1 VDDHPGGR
9 ECDTS
14 IEGSVMARVFLSYRR
29 ADGRYAVGWIAERLR
44 RLDEVT
50 EVSTAFGDGELRC
63 GDDFPAALAKEIDNC
78 DVLVAVIGPNWLG
91 RRAEGDHRIRDPADW
106 VGREIATALASGK
119 RVLPVL
125 VGGAEPL
132 VASDLSESLQPLVNL
147 HTVSF
152 VDGNDLEDLVE
163 HLRSHLGEIDRERA
177 MAAGLDAPI
186 VLPGLRF
193 GAVISALALLAG
205 AGGAA
210 LGWGITTAAVTPPID
225 PRGAIDPTETSR
237 FLTSS
242 DPWTIIGSVEIGLWA
257 ALAVLGWHYFWHHL
271 RGDVRINWR
280 PVLLTLAFGSVLL
293 AWTIVA
299 FGASAPIRFDEER
312 TWLLA
317 ILPPILLAP
326 WIITATGT
334 AWTTTT
340 VNQHELGRRSL
351 VLGELSRA
359 NRVSVAVLGL
369 AMAPGV
375 LAAGA
380 IAHALERCEC
390 GDAYEARELL
400 AFGAFLSAALVGL
413 TVWGRSRLRQS
424 SIELESD
431 LRALAPDHR
440 RHAEQHLI
448 DDSLGLGVWWQIA
461 VLLVPLLTAIA
472 VIIRV

>member
-1 VDDHPGGR
+1 
-9 ECDTS
+9 
-14 IEGSVMARVFLSYRR
+14 MARVFLSYRR

-50 EVSTAFGDGELRC
+50 EVGTAFRDGELRC
-63 GDDFPAALAKEIDNC
+63 GDDFPAALADEIDNC

-91 RRAEGDHRIRDPADW
+91 RRADGHHRIRDPADW
-106 VGREIATALASGK
+106 VGREIATTLESGK

-147 HTVSF
+147 HSVSF
-152 VDGNDLEDLVE
+152 DDGNDLEDLVE
-163 HLRSHLGEIDRERA
+163 YLRSHLDDIDRERA
-177 MAAGLDAPI
+177 SVAGLDAPI
-186 VLPGLRF
+186 VVPRLRF
-193 GAVISALALLAG
+193 GAAIISLALLAG

-210 LGWGITTAAVTPPID
+210 LGWGLTSAAVTV
-225 PRGAIDPTETSR
+225 PTDTAGSRR
-237 FLTSS
+237 FLAYS
-242 DPWTIIGSVEIGLWA
+242 DPWTIIGTLEIGLWA

-280 PVLLTLAFGSVLL
+280 PVLLTFAFGSVLL
-293 AWTIVA
+293 AWTVVA
-299 FGASAPIRFDEER
+299 FGAAAPIRFDEER

-326 WIITATGT
+326 WVITAAGT
-334 AWTTTT
+334 AWTTTM
-340 VNQHELGRRSL
+340 VEQHELGRRSL
-351 VLGELSRA
+351 VLGELGRA

-369 AMAPGV
+369 AMTPGV

-380 IAHALERCEC
+380 IAHTLERCGC
-390 GDAYEARELL
+390 GDDVYEARELL

-424 SIELESD
+424 SIELQGD
-431 LRALAPDHR
+431 LRALAPVHR

-448 DDSLGLGVWWQIA
+448 DDSLGLGVWWQIG
-461 VLLVPLLTAIA
+461 VLVLPLLTAIA
-472 VIIRV
+472 VTIWV